1 MKEIQAWSMFRQ
13 GDRNAFKWLYRHFAA
28 MLYNYG
34 TKFTKDTELVE
45 DSIQDLFVELWETRE
60 RLSDTTS
67 VKFYLYRALRR
78 RIARQSVFT
87 KRFTNTF
94 TDNAVLISQSS
105 EFYLMIEQADS
116 VKKQILENSLNQ
128 LSARQREILYLKY
141 FDELTFP
148 QIADIMQ
155 IDLKSTYKL
164 MYKALAAIK
173 QKLSLHPVQ
182 VQTITTFIIAS
193 LFMLML

>member
-1 MKEIQAWSMFRQ
+1 
-13 GDRNAFKWLYRHFAA
+13 
-28 MLYNYG
+28 
-34 TKFTKDTELVE
+34 
-45 DSIQDLFVELWETRE
+45 
-60 RLSDTTS
+60 
-67 VKFYLYRALRR
+67 
-78 RIARQSVFT
+78 
-87 KRFTNTF
+87 
-94 TDNAVLISQSS
+94 
-105 EFYLMIEQADS
+105 MIEQADS